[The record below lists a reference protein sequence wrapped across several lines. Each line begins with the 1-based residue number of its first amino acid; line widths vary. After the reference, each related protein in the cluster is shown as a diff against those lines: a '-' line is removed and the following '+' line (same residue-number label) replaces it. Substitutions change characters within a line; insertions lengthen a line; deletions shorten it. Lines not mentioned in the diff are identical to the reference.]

1 MGTRYISRSEIQ
13 IDEEVL
19 VKLLVLKSTRHLL
32 KHGGTNI
39 RVNPCHICHLKDE
52 NPDNID
58 HRAINE
64 VNDKL
69 VNNPKQTI
77 EPHKE
82 DNENFSMNKENLNPG
97 EEVTDD

>member
-1 MGTRYISRSEIQ
+1 MKRKDSNGKVTGTEKHQ
-13 IDEEVL
+13 TFV
-19 VKLLVLKSTRHLL
+19 
-32 KHGGTNI
+32 KHGGTYI
-39 RVNPCHICHLKDE
+39 WVNPCHICHVKDE
-52 NPDNID
+52 HPDNID

-64 VNDKL
+64 VNEEL

-82 DNENFSMNKENLNPG
+82 DDENFSMNKEKVNPG

>member
-1 MGTRYISRSEIQ
+1 M
-13 IDEEVL
+13 
-19 VKLLVLKSTRHLL
+19 

-39 RVNPCHICHLKDE
+39 RVNPCHICHVKDE

-69 VNNPKQTI
+69 VNNPKQTT

-82 DNENFSMNKENLNPG
+82 DNENFSMNKKNLNPE
-97 EEVTDD
+97 EEVTDDQGMQIADEG